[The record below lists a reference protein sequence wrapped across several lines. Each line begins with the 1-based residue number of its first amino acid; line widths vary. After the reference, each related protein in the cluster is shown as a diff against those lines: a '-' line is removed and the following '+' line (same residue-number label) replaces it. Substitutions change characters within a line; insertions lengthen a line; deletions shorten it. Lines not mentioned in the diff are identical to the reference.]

1 MITVPQDRRERAF
14 CNFRICTAES
24 TVFLLTTMIA
34 RFTHIASGFCAFFH
48 KLIVSFY
55 FSVYFESV
63 LSTCVMAMPFHA

>member
-1 MITVPQDRRERAF
+1 MAIVPRSRRERVF
-14 CNFRICTAES
+14 CNFRVCTAES

-34 RFTHIASGFCAFFH
+34 RFARIASGFCAFFH